1 LLAGHRKF
9 IEDLPMKKQ
18 NTIFAAVA
26 ALFIVAGCA
35 SEESANDAEAA
46 AAAKARQDVVSG
58 VAIATDGDTVL
69 ISDKVLDLWAIEA
82 PNLDNSDG
90 WFSRAALDR
99 LIGDDGELVCIIKV
113 KRFNRR
119 DLAICSNNR
128 VGDVGRAM
136 LQNGW
141 AIVNRLDKK
150 SQDVDS
156 ALAGVYQRTEK
167 RARESRVGLWA
178 KYPLR

>member
-1 LLAGHRKF
+1 
-9 IEDLPMKKQ
+9 MKKEI
-18 NTIFAAVA
+18 TIFAAIA
-26 ALFIVAGCA
+26 ALAILSGCA
-35 SEESANDAEAA
+35 ETGSSSKSDAQ
-46 AAAKARQDVVSG
+46 KAREDAISG
-58 VAIATDGDTVL
+58 VAIATDGDTILMGDVN
-69 ISDKVLDLWAIEA
+69 LDLWGIEA

-99 LIGDDGELVCIIKV
+99 LIGENGRLVCIIKV
-113 KRFNRR
+113 KRLRRR

-128 VGDVGRAM
+128 VGDVGRAL

-141 AIVNRLDKK
+141 AIVNRTDKK

-156 ALAGVYQRTEK
+156 ALAGVYYRTEA

-178 KYPLR
+178 KFPGR